1 MTGFDM
7 NILFA
12 AVAGAGIGAAAVWLI
27 MRVRLIAQKSIFEA
41 AVCERENALCE
52 LKSQAQTIAEMNATV
67 ARLETTIELE
77 KKNAH
82 EKISF
87 IEKTEK
93 DLSDAFKALSADA
106 LYKNNQSF
114 LDLAKSTFEKLQS
127 ESKGDM
133 DSRGKAVEALV
144 NPIKESL
151 EKVDSQVREI
161 EKTREQAYGRL
172 SEQVKSLISTQEKL
186 HSETGNLVR
195 ALRTPTVRGRWGE
208 IQLRRVVEMAGM
220 LAHCDFVEQTSVE
233 TEEGKLRPDLVV
245 NLPGG
250 KNVVVDAKAPLL
262 AYLDSQETPDEEK
275 RSALLED
282 HSRQIRSH
290 IRSLSSKSYW
300 SQFDSTPEFVV
311 MFLPGE
317 NFFSAALEHDPG
329 LIEAGANESV
339 ILATPTT
346 LIALLRAIAYGWQQE
361 KIAESAQAIGN
372 LGKDLYNRLRIF
384 AEHFARAGKGLESAV
399 EAFNKAIGSFE
410 GRVLVAARKFND
422 LGGSSNDELPT
433 QLPVEKI
440 PRSLQAPEFDT
451 SSDQQHKAVESPIS
465 KFTPSVKENGS

>member
-1 MTGFDM
+1 MD
-7 NILFA
+7 ILFA
-12 AVAGAGIGAAAVWLI
+12 AVAGAGIGAVALWLI
-27 MRVRLIAQKSIFEA
+27 MRVRLVVQRSMLEA
-41 AVCERENALCE
+41 AVSEREDALCE
-52 LKSQAQTIAEMNATV
+52 LKSQAHTNAEMNATV
-67 ARLETTIELE
+67 ARLETTLELE
-77 KKNAH
+77 KKNANG
-82 EKISF
+82 KMSF
-87 IEKTEK
+87 INKTEK
-93 DLSDAFKALSADA
+93 DLSNAFKVLSADA

-114 LDLAKSTFEKLQS
+114 LDLAKSAFEKLQS
-127 ESKGDM
+127 ESKGDL

-144 NPIKESL
+144 DPIKESL
-151 EKVDSQVREI
+151 EKVDSRVREI
-161 EKTREQAYGRL
+161 EKIREQAYGRL

-195 ALRTPTVRGRWGE
+195 ALRTPNVRGRWGE

-220 LAHCDFVEQTSVE
+220 VAHCDFVEQSSVDS
-233 TEEGKLRPDLVV
+233 EEGKLRPDLVV
-245 NLPGG
+245 SLPGG
-250 KNVVVDAKAPLL
+250 KKVVVDAKAPLL

-290 IRSLSSKSYW
+290 IRNLSSKSYW

-329 LIEAGANESV
+329 LIEAGASESV

-361 KIAESAQAIGN
+361 KIAESSQAIGN

-384 AEHFARAGKGLESAV
+384 AEHFARAGKGLEATV

-410 GRVLVAARKFND
+410 GRVLVAARKFNE
-422 LGGSSNDELPT
+422 LGSGGNEELPT
-433 QLPVEKI
+433 LPPVEKI
-440 PRSLQAPEFDT
+440 PRSLQVPEFDT
-451 SSDQQHKAVESPIS
+451 SPDQQDKAVESPIS
-465 KFTPSVKENGS
+465 